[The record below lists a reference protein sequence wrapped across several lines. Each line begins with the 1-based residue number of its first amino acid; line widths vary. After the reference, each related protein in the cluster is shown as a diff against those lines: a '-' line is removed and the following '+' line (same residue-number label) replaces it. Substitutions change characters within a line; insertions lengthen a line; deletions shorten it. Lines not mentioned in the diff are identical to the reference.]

1 MNFLK
6 NMVEDEQ
13 LELCNLLDKFLIHYE
28 NDFEDLMYA
37 GKDDVDVELLLD
49 EFKSLYRMIKRLED
63 WAVEHRERT
72 R

>member
-6 NMVEDEQ
+6 NMTEDEQ

-37 GKDDVDVELLLD
+37 GEDDVDVELLLD